1 MKDETPIALI
11 KLAQAAG
18 ATQLVLC
25 PKPETDPDADAT
37 ETAFCHSCGLY
48 YPVEPE
54 SEEGC
59 PTCGIGYYLQGF
71 SAMEQVW

>member
-1 MKDETPIALI
+1 MKAETTTALI
-11 KLAQAAG
+11 KLAQAAD
-18 ATQLVLC
+18 AQQLVLC
-25 PKPETDPDADAT
+25 PNPADEADAT
-37 ETAFCHSCGLY
+37 ETAFCNSCGLY
-48 YPVEPE
+48 YPAEPE